1 MKDATNYDLVIW
13 DYDGEIKAVFPLDR
27 TIYEVY
33 ENKLLVEYDEGLHTY
48 RLDRYEYSIE
58 KR

>member
-1 MKDATNYDLVIW
+1 MKDAANYDLIIW

-27 TIYEVY
+27 TLYEVY

-48 RLDRYEYSIE
+48 RLDRYDYSIE